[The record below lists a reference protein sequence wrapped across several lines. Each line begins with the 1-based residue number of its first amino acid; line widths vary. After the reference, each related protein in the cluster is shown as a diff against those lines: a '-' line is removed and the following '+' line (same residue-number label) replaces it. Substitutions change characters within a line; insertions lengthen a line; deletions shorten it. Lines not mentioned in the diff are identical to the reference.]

1 MPSALTVKIVT
12 ALAYFAVVF
21 YLGYRGWKETTGSDD
36 YMLAGRK
43 MKSFVMA
50 MSYGATFISTSAII
64 GFGGASAMFGLDL
77 LWLMVLNIV
86 VGIVIAMLI
95 FGKRTRRMG
104 LALNAETFPELL
116 GRRYKSRFIQAFA
129 GGTIFTFIP
138 LYAAAVLIGICRMLE
153 VSMGLDFHFALV
165 GFTLLLA
172 VYVISGG
179 MKAVMY
185 TEAFQGCIMVGM
197 MLVLL
202 YVVWNMLGGFSEG
215 FQTLSQM
222 APLMPEKLQAL
233 GMNGWTQGAEPG
245 SPMWMVIWTTLIY
258 GVGLGVLAQPQLV
271 VRFMTVPNDRELE
284 KGVIY
289 GTLFI
294 LLIPGVI
301 YSVGAFT
308 NAIFYQQF
316 GKISIQMA
324 GGNLDKI
331 IPTFIETI
339 MPHWYST
346 LFLLAMLAAAMSTLA
361 SQYHVGGTSL
371 GRDVY
376 EQYAETSSSASV
388 KVARYAVTATVFI
401 TLVWAWVLP
410 GSIIARATAFF
421 FGLCLATFLPAYL
434 LGLFWKG
441 MTRAGAIASM
451 LGGFACSM
459 FWMLFIHGKSAS
471 GLGLCEALTGN
482 PTLVSTATPNAY
494 PWMLQFIDPNVM
506 ALPAAA
512 IIAITVSK
520 FTAPYERSHIDK
532 CWSEV

>member
-1 MPSALTVKIVT
+1 MTAKILT
-12 ALAYFAVVF
+12 ALVYFAVVF
-21 YLGYRGWKETTGSDD
+21 YLGYRGWKETQSSDD

-86 VGIVIAMLI
+86 VGIVIAMLV

-104 LALNAETFPELL
+104 LALDASTFPELL
-116 GRRYKSRFIQAFA
+116 GRRYKSRFIQAFS
-129 GGTIFTFIP
+129 GGTVFLFIP

-153 VSMGLDFHFALV
+153 ISLGIDFHLALIV
-165 GFTLLLA
+165 FTLLLA

-202 YVVWNMLGGFSEG
+202 YVVWQKLGGFSQG
-215 FQTLSQM
+215 YDMLSSM
-222 APLMPEKLQAL
+222 APLMPEKLKAL
-233 GMNGWTQGAEPG
+233 GMEGWTQGARPW
-245 SPMWMVIWTTLIY
+245 SPMWLVIWTTLIY

-308 NAIFYQQF
+308 NAIFYKEF

-324 GGNLDKI
+324 QGNIDKI

-376 EQYAETSSSASV
+376 EQYSDTRSSASV

-401 TLVWAWVLP
+401 TLLWAWILP

-421 FGLCLATFLPAYL
+421 FGLCLASFLPAYL

-441 MTRAGAIASM
+441 MTRAGATAAMI
-451 LGGFACSM
+451 GGFAASM
-459 FWMLFIHGKSAS
+459 FWMLFVHGKAAD
-471 GLGLCEALTGN
+471 GIGLCKALTGM
-482 PTLVSTATPNAY
+482 PTLVSAAEVGSSL
-494 PWMLQFIDPNVM
+494 WKLQFVDPNIV
-506 ALPAAA
+506 ALPLG
-512 IIAITVSK
+512 IILAVLISFYSESYDRK
-520 FTAPYERSHIDK
+520 HIDK
-532 CWSEV
+532 CWSEF